1 MEKNIIHKQQY
12 AQTCEGLACKP
23 GWQESAIGKA
33 SLHAD
38 DPPIC
43 LKCRVCAQL
52 FNIAMLLSVKRR
64 GIISAMVLFYSLSIQ
79 S

>member
-1 MEKNIIHKQQY
+1 M
-12 AQTCEGLACKP
+12 CEGLACKP
-23 GWQESAIGKA
+23 GRQEIAISEA

-64 GIISAMVLFYSLSIQ
+64 GIISAMVRIGSDNGLASVRRLIGY
-79 S
+79 